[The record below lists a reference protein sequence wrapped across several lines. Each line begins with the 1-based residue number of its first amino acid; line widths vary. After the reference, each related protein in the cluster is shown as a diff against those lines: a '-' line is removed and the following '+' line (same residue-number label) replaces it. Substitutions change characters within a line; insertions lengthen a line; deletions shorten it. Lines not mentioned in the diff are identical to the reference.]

1 MAPAV
6 EITWDQLTIRHR
18 NHESRP
24 NKLAKCPKR
33 MLDPFQG
40 RLGTI
45 RAPRPRSDSRV
56 INDDGVLLR
65 RRIRLFL
72 RRITALNAM
81 RIHIYRSCS
90 IAVHKTRKYGG
101 VVYKFLLN
109 ASIRPP
115 RWKFTKRRKR
125 SVASPSIHP
134 SILILTF
141 SFCPALQRLRANV
154 GNYRNKS
161 RLLVACSSMLG
172 RGCQLLSM
180 DWRPR
185 QRQG

>member
-6 EITWDQLTIRHR
+6 EIIWDQLTIRHR

-72 RRITALNAM
+72 LRITALDAM
-81 RIHIYRSCS
+81 RIHIYRSFS
-90 IAVHKTRKYGG
+90 IAVHKTKNME
-101 VVYKFLLN
+101 V
-109 ASIRPP
+109 
-115 RWKFTKRRKR
+115 
-125 SVASPSIHP
+125 
-134 SILILTF
+134 
-141 SFCPALQRLRANV
+141 FCI
-154 GNYRNKS
+154 
-161 RLLVACSSMLG
+161 SS
-172 RGCQLLSM
+172 S
-180 DWRPR
+180 
-185 QRQG
+185 